1 MIRRIRMF
9 RVIWIIGVKT
19 VESEMVCIHMH
30 DHYLDHRYT
39 ADVEPSTYAGHSV
52 IPMANVFTPVNVDC
66 PRSVLL

>member
-39 ADVEPSTYAGHSV
+39 ADVEPPHMQGTLSF
-52 IPMANVFTPVNVDC
+52 PWQMC
-66 PRSVLL
+66 LLQ

>member
-1 MIRRIRMF
+1 MF

-39 ADVEPSTYAGHSV
+39 ADVEPPHMQGTLSF
-52 IPMANVFTPVNVDC
+52 PWQMC
-66 PRSVLL
+66 LLQ